1 MEAGLPLP
9 DVVRE
14 LLKDP
19 SVLRWDPLESMY
31 EVVDGDM
38 FEMRSTSNH
47 RSKAR
52 IPLSP
57 SCNRHT
63 LADTY
68 KETAHLTFH
77 RLIVWLIVWQIQ

>member
-19 SVLRWDPLESMY
+19 SVLLWDPLESMY
-31 EVVDGDM
+31 QVVDGDM

-47 RSKAR
+47 RNKAR
-52 IPLSP
+52 IPSGP
-57 SCNRHT
+57 SCNRHA
-63 LADTY
+63 LAVGG
-68 KETAHLTFH
+68 KEVADLPSH
-77 RLIVWLIVWQIQ
+77 RPIV